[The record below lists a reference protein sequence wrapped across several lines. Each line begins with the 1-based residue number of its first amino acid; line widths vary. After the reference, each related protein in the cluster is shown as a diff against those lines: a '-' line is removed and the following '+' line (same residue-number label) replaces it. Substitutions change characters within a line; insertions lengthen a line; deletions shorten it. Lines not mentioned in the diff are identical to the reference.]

1 MKADITVAVK
11 CAPEE
16 AILDIAFEA
25 SFEAIELYT
34 NDCWIQRVD
43 QIISAC
49 RRYPFKYAIHAPA
62 DGYEPDRLATLSE
75 QIGAE
80 VLVIHNIYWEDE
92 LEYLMQKFKSLPCKV
107 CMENVL
113 SAIEINK
120 YLRRYG
126 LDRCLDL
133 EHLALETNG
142 FFEEP
147 LVELIKQA
155 EHIHM
160 TGYVF
165 GSQRWHTHIHHSP
178 EQSIYLLDLLNDAGY
193 SGLVV
198 SEARACYQTLSEFK
212 KLSGFF
218 KEWKDNR

>member
-1 MKADITVAVK
+1 MKADITIAVK

-16 AILDIAFEA
+16 AVLDAAAEA

-43 QIISAC
+43 QIISISK
-49 RRYPFKYAIHAPA
+49 RYPFRYAIHAPA

-75 QIGAE
+75 QIRAE

-92 LEYLMQKFKSLPCKV
+92 LEYLVQKMKPLPSKI

-113 SAIEINK
+113 SAIEMNK

-126 LDRCLDL
+126 LDRCLDF

-147 LVELIKQA
+147 LIELTEQA
-155 EHIHM
+155 KHIHM

-178 EQSIYLLDLLNDAGY
+178 EQSIYLLNFLNDVGY

-198 SEARACYQTLSEFK
+198 SEARPCYQTLSEFR
-212 KLSGFF
+212 KLAKFF
-218 KEWKDNR
+218 KDWKNNR